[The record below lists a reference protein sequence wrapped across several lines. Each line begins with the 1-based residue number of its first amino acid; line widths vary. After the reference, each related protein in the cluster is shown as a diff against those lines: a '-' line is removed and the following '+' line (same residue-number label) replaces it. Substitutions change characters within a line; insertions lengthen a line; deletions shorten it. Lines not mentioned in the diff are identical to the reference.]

1 MRKSFFVCFKVSIF
15 LCLISQGL
23 FAREYDLSK
32 EIVKCQKCHGV
43 NFDRQVLHVSKKIS
57 SFSKEELLKSFDT
70 FLSSPTG
77 GKKGLMK
84 IVLKKYSKEQRE
96 KLADL
101 IISKK

>member
-1 MRKSFFVCFKVSIF
+1 MKKSVSVCFKISIF
-15 LCLISQGL
+15 LCLISQSL
-23 FAREYDLSK
+23 FAREYDLAK

-57 SFSKEELLKSFDT
+57 NFSKKELLTSFDT
-70 FLSSPTG
+70 FLNSPSG

-96 KLADL
+96 KIADI